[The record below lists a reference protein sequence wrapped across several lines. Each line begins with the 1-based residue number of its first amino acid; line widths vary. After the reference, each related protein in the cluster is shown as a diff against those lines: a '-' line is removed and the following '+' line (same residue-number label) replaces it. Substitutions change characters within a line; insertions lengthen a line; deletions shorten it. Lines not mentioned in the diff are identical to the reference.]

1 MSWTW
6 SELVHD
12 WWLIREAC
20 FITKLWMTSFNK
32 TFLRANYGPPIIAHT
47 DISVDGPL
55 LPARLQLFLH
65 VGGHGLCQG
74 VTIWLEWLTGCKWS
88 FPEYLIQIWSNVSQ
102 LHLSNYIVAGTRLT
116 KWLQIKVNQHLLH
129 LFLTFI
135 VMIRIILHW
144 LFNNMDIK
152 AWLWFIFEWLE
163 ICKHGMLCILSKCVL
178 E

>member
-1 MSWTW
+1 MIYKSSLFHHKT
-6 SELVHD
+6 LKD
-12 WWLIREAC
+12 
-20 FITKLWMTSFNK
+20 FIQQDIFESKLWTTYHS
-32 TFLRANYGPPIIAHT
+32 THWHQCWWASPPGTPPA
-47 DISVDGPL
+47 
-55 LPARLQLFLH
+55 LPACRWSWSWSQYDWSD
-65 VGGHGLCQG
+65 
-74 VTIWLEWLTGCKWS
+74 WLGCKWS